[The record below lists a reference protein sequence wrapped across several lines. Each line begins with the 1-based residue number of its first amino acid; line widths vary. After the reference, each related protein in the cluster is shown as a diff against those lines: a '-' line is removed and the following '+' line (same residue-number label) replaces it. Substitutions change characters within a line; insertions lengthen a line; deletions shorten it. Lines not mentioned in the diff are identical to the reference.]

1 MISKDVCALLDQAAI
16 EVKQLSRLIHSKTHY
31 KNLLLQTCLHVS
43 IKVSRSIGFVQQFVE
58 TIVSGDELANLRTS
72 YGSTPLHIAAEVGNT
87 VVADILCRK
96 MPRLPYIQDYNED
109 FPVHTA
115 AKNEHAAI
123 LRLLIGVTTEEEPY
137 QNKGGLRLISDTI
150 HAQFFGIASSLVEK
164 HPYLATL
171 HDPTI
176 GSALSTIAGKE
187 SLFPNMESM
196 EFNEAIHIAHH
207 AVICATKIGNHE
219 IVEMII
225 EAFPNAIY
233 SSYMESSPG
242 SIFHVAVLNR
252 CEEVFKLLYHMNGHK
267 FVYSDVV
274 DNSGNNLL
282 HMAAKLAPSHKL
294 NQISGAALQM
304 QREIQWYRLV
314 EKLVARSSKI
324 QINNEG
330 KTPKMVFTEEHKNL
344 EEEGAKW
351 MKETSQNCT
360 VVASLIAT
368 FMFSCAFTVPGGNDG
383 NTGLP
388 IFYSFYICFDKLLID
403 PHFTLLGRR
412 VSAHFAQEVAYW
424 PH

>member
-1 MISKDVCALLDQAAI
+1 DGVIAYTEESRSYLQIKARLLVALLC
-16 EVKQLSRLIHSKTHY
+16 K
-31 KNLLLQTCLHVS
+31 
-43 IKVSRSIGFVQQFVE
+43 
-58 TIVSGDELANLRTS
+58 
-72 YGSTPLHIAAEVGNT
+72 
-87 VVADILCRK
+87 
-96 MPRLPYIQDYNED
+96 
-109 FPVHTA
+109 
-115 AKNEHAAI
+115 
-123 LRLLIGVTTEEEPY
+123 
-137 QNKGGLRLISDTI
+137 
-150 HAQFFGIASSLVEK
+150 
-164 HPYLATL
+164 
-171 HDPTI
+171 
-176 GSALSTIAGKE
+176 
-187 SLFPNMESM
+187 NMESM

-388 IFYSFYICFDKLLID
+388 IFYRQRMFFVYALFLFLSLLASTYALINFLSILISRYSEEEFLHTLPKRLLIGLISLFLSIMFMMVTCTATVYLVSD
-403 PHFTLLGRR
+403 RMKWVLITVGVCGSLLLSLFLRVLFRLIIDLINCTYGRQIFR
-412 VSAHFAQEVAYW
+412 IQIRRPFLYYI
-424 PH
+424 

>member
-1 MISKDVCALLDQAAI
+1 M
-16 EVKQLSRLIHSKTHY
+16 
-31 KNLLLQTCLHVS
+31 
-43 IKVSRSIGFVQQFVE
+43 
-58 TIVSGDELANLRTS
+58 VSGDELANLRTGC
-72 YGSTPLHIAAEVGNT
+72 GSTPLHIAAEVGNT
-87 VVADILCRK
+87 VAADIMCRK

-123 LRLLIGVTTEEEPY
+123 LRLLIGITTEEEPY

-150 HAQFFGIASSLVEK
+150 HAQFFGIAFSLVEK

-187 SLFPNMESM
+187 SMPLVYLGDGVIAYNEESHSYLQNKARLLVALLCKNMESM

-233 SSYMESSPG
+233 SSYMESSPR
-242 SIFHVAVLNR
+242 SIFHLAVLNR

-294 NQISGAALQM
+294 NQISGAALKM
-304 QREIQWYRLV
+304 QREIQWYLLV

-324 QINNEG
+324 QINNKG

-368 FMFSCAFTVPGGNDG
+368 FMFSCAFMVPGGNDG

-388 IFYSFYICFDKLLID
+388 IFYRQRMFFGVRSFRRLAPVSGISPTTSIETLKILDVNKHFISFRASVSSTTID
-403 PHFTLLGRR
+403 
-412 VSAHFAQEVAYW
+412 
-424 PH
+424 